1 MTISFFRVG
10 KIAIHLELAFWVIR
24 LCVSLSCLYRKPAC
38 VLSNALKG
46 SKVPE
51 DYLANV
57 CIYIYIYLLD
67 TYHRKDRKI
76 FVELDPSII

>member
-46 SKVPE
+46 SK
-51 DYLANV
+51 DYLAKYV
-57 CIYIYIYLLD
+57 YLSIFYFD
-67 TYHRKDRKI
+67 TSQKGQGNL
-76 FVELDPSII
+76 F